1 MLDTNTKIGVAL
13 AGGGLQGF
21 SHIGA
26 LKALEEL
33 GVKIDYISGTSTGSV
48 AAALYAIG
56 YSPNEIQNICE
67 QSYKKLSTMKKGRLL
82 TIGKNFLVHKETK
95 VEGIIDGTIIQN
107 FINKFAKEKN
117 IDLITSI
124 KNKKLAI
131 TTVDTKSMQE
141 CLFISKLP
149 DQCKDSIKY
158 ITDINIGKAVQS
170 SMAFPGIFTTVNY
183 KDYNFIDGGTINN
196 LPVGIL
202 KDMGATKTISISF
215 DLNKYSPSKNLEGVI
230 LRALDIF
237 SLESVKKG
245 KELSDVNIEVYN
257 PNAALINIKDLQET
271 IDNGYNAVMKNKE
284 LIENTLCI

>member
-1 MLDTNTKIGVAL
+1 MLYTNTKIGVAL

-33 GVKIDYISGTSTGSV
+33 GVQIDYISGTSTGSV
-48 AAALYAIG
+48 VAALYAMG
-56 YSPNEIQNICE
+56 YSPNEIKKICE
-67 QSYKKLSTMKKGRLL
+67 KNYKKLLKIKKGKFFK
-82 TIGKNFLVHKETK
+82 IGKNYLLHKQTK
-95 VEGIIDGTIIQN
+95 VEAIIDGVIIKN
-107 FINKFAKEKN
+107 FINKYAQEKN

-124 KNKKLAI
+124 KNKSLAI

-141 CLFISKLP
+141 CLFISNLP
-149 DQCKDSIKY
+149 NTYQENIKY
-158 ITDINIGKAVQS
+158 ITNINIGQAVQS

-183 KDYNFIDGGTINN
+183 KNYNFIDGGTINN
-196 LPVGIL
+196 LPVRIL

-215 DLNKYSPSKNLEGVI
+215 DLYKYNPSLNLEGVV

-257 PNAALINIKDLQET
+257 ANAALINIKNLEET
-271 IDNGYNAVMKNKE
+271 IANGYNSVMKNKKI
-284 LIENTLCI
+284 IEQIL